1 MLSTT
6 GSTTTLARLSSPFA
20 RSFLAQPFRCE
31 TGDGGVVITRD
42 GEIYRL
48 ESILGVGGLATVYR
62 AIRLRDRKFVALKL
76 ASGTNRAGACELV
89 LHEAQ
94 ILTKLDHP
102 NIVSVIETGETQN
115 GEPYMAMDLLT
126 GITLDRVLLGS
137 GKTMPLNR
145 AVNICV
151 QTAEALSHAHSRGI
165 VHRDIKPTNIVINI
179 INGYDYVRI
188 IDFGIAVDGELA
200 ADSPGSNC
208 GSLLYVAP
216 EQLIHGQCS
225 ARSDIFSLALTL
237 FECLAGRLP
246 FEISLPAALAYRQGD
261 LPLLPEDNELDTP
274 LDQEVRTLLLW
285 ALSLNPNSRPSSMNL
300 FAHQL
305 NQTLRKSRKSSLR
318 MAANA

>member
-6 GSTTTLARLSSPFA
+6 APTSLARLSSPFA

-62 AIRLRDRKFVALKL
+62 AVRLRDRKFVALKL

-89 LHEAQ
+89 LHEAH

-126 GITLDRVLLGS
+126 GVTLDRVLLGS
-137 GKTMPLNR
+137 GKTMSLNR
-145 AVNICV
+145 AVNICS
-151 QTAEALSHAHSRGI
+151 QTAEGLSHAHCRGI
-165 VHRDIKPTNIVINI
+165 IHRDIKPTNIVINT

-225 ARSDIFSLALTL
+225 PRSDVFSLGLTL

-246 FEISLPAALAYRQGD
+246 FEVSLPAALAYRRGD
-261 LPLLPEDNELDTP
+261 LPLLPEDYELDTP
-274 LDQEVRTLLLW
+274 LEPEVRELLLW
-285 ALSLNPNSRPSSMNL
+285 ALSLNPDDRPSSMNL

-305 NQTLRKSRKSSLR
+305 KQTALKSRKSSLLTHS
-318 MAANA
+318 NA